1 MELDLDLE
9 QKDCVVHELG
19 TPKIQSPLE
28 LSKVVGDGVT
38 DYVPN
43 DERVL
48 FQVSYNKLKDCF
60 KDGKDPLSF
69 EKAGPREMIYFE
81 PAHCKV
87 GIVTCG
93 GLCPGIN
100 DVIRGLV
107 MKLYYG
113 YGVKTIYGFKYG
125 YMGLIREHGLQP
137 IVIDPEMV
145 SDIHEVGGTILGSSR
160 GPQDVSR
167 MVDRLM
173 DFGLN
178 ILFCIG
184 GDGTLNGAQ
193 EIYEEVTKRGLNL
206 SIIGI
211 PKTIDNDLEKT
222 DYTFGFQTAV
232 QVACDAL
239 DRLQT
244 TGRSHDRVMILEVMG
259 RNAGWIA
266 LEAGIA
272 GGAHI
277 ILIPEIEYDIE
288 NVIRKI
294 MLRKKGGS
302 PFSIIM
308 IAEGAREKGG
318 TTVKAEDA
326 QGRLQGVEKLGG
338 VGFHLAKQIENRID
352 LEVRTTVLGHIQRG
366 GSPNSFDRVL
376 GTRLGSF
383 AVDAAA
389 QGRFGT
395 MVALK
400 TPDMVLVDL
409 KDLAGKVRTVSLDSQ
424 LIRCAE
430 SIGIN
435 MGREA
440 M

>member
-1 MELDLDLE
+1 M
-9 QKDCVVHELG
+9 
-19 TPKIQSPLE
+19 TYRS
-28 LSKVVGDGVT
+28 
-38 DYVPN
+38 
-43 DERVL
+43 
-48 FQVSYNKLKDCF
+48 FQ
-60 KDGKDPLSF
+60 
-69 EKAGPREMIYFE
+69 AGFNLVFYRGAVMTI
-81 PAHCKV
+81 KRV
-87 GIVTCG
+87 GILTG
-93 GLCPGIN
+93 GGDCSGLN
-100 DVIRGLV
+100 AVIRAV
-107 MKLYYG
+107 TRAAAIQYG
-113 YGVKTIYGFKYG
+113 ARVIGIEGGFE
-125 YMGLIREHGLQP
+125 GLISGQTQELT
-137 IVIDPEMV
+137 VK
-145 SDIHEVGGTILGSSR
+145 STKDILTLGGTILGTTNKGNPFQYR
-160 GPQDVSR
+160 ER
-167 MVDRLM
+167 MEDGAIKTTDYSGKAVET
-173 DFGLN
+173 FKNLN
-178 ILFCIG
+178 LDCLFVVG
-184 GDGTLNGAQ
+184 GEGTL
-193 EIYEEVTKRGLNL
+193 EIGYQFFKKGVPV
-206 SIIGI
+206 IGI
-211 PKTIDNDLEKT
+211 PKTIDNDLERT

-277 ILIPEIEYDIE
+277 ILIPEIEYDIQ

-308 IAEGAREKGG
+308 IAEGAKEKGG
-318 TTVKAEDA
+318 TTVKAEEA
-326 QGRLQGVEKLGG
+326 RGRLQGVEKLGG
-338 VGFHLAKQIENRID
+338 IGFHLARQIEKQID

-389 QGRFGT
+389 QGKFGT
-395 MVALK
+395 MAALK
-400 TPDMVLVDL
+400 TPDIVLVNL
-409 KDLAGKVRTVSLDSQ
+409 KDLAGRVRTIPLDSQ

-435 MGREA
+435 LGREA